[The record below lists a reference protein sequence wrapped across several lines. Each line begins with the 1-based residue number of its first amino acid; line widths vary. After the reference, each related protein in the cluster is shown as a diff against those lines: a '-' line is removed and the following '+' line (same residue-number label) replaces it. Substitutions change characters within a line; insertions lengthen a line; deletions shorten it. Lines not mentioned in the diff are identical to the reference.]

1 MDISRIQNATARA
14 TDAISQGKSANATS
28 PSNKVG
34 VPFSEVMGNAIEGV
48 NAMQLDADQKSAD
61 LIAGKTDD
69 VHDVTISMQ
78 RAKLS
83 FELMMEIRNKLLD
96 TYKEVSRI
104 QM

>member
-14 TDAISQGKSANATS
+14 TDSIAQNRANNSEGLSKKSAT
-28 PSNKVG
+28 
-34 VPFSEVMGNAIEGV
+34 PFSEVMSNAVDGV
-48 NAMQLDADQKSAD
+48 NSLQLQAEQKSAD
-61 LIAGKTDD
+61 YIAGKTDD

>member
-14 TDAISQGKSANATS
+14 VDNIAQNRSANTTGSAKAAGT
-28 PSNKVG
+28 
-34 VPFSEVMGNAIEGV
+34 PFSDVMSNAIDGV
-48 NAMQLDADQKSAD
+48 NSLQVQAEQKSAD
-61 LIAGKTDD
+61 FIAGKTDD